1 MNNEDFNTFVTQYEK
16 QIFNHIRRIVGNN
29 EDAEDCLQET
39 FIKAYNNRQLL
50 DRTKNIKN
58 WLYRVAT
65 TTSIDF
71 LRKRS
76 RLKEISYDED
86 ETITEDITY
95 SKEEEDVLRNDI
107 ERALQNLPSLYRTT
121 LLLYY
126 HEEFSY
132 LDIADILKLPLNTVK
147 THLRRAKIAL
157 KEYLHN
163 YE

>member
-1 MNNEDFNTFVTQYEK
+1 MNKEEFNSIVTQYEK
-16 QIFNHIRRIVGNN
+16 QIFNHIRRIVGDS

-39 FIKAYNNRQLL
+39 FIKTYSHRHFLNP
-50 DRTKNIKN
+50 TKNVKN

-71 LRKRS
+71 LRKKN
-76 RLKEISYDED
+76 RLKEVPYDED
-86 ETITEDITY
+86 ETIGEEITY
-95 SKEEEDVLRNDI
+95 SNEETQVLRN
-107 ERALQNLPSLYRTT
+107 EVEKALKNLPTGYRTI

-126 HEEFSY
+126 YEKFSY
-132 LDIADILKLPLNTVK
+132 LDIASILNLPLNTVK

-157 KEYLHN
+157 KEYLHQ